1 MGITCLR
8 KRITRRSR
16 NLPRVT
22 TRRLGIRTAPPPNDN
37 LPSSLPAI
45 TALIADDASWNGIF
59 TLSLIKGEDREFAEQ
74 CVAEHPAQTEEEIAD
89 ADAALK
95 PELAMFQTFAS
106 HQLRFMGLVQGI
118 GTLVMFVCLPA
129 LIAAVLFRGGLVLLM
144 AGVTFVRRDGK
155 RASRLRVFWRAL
167 VAWSPLWLVLLGL
180 ILLIPIFPNG
190 PPKELKD
197 LPFWLLGG
205 LYGGLYSGLAILSG
219 ALPKARPAGPPRRNL
234 ARAAVVKIEQQ
245 KHQPISHRRAATQH
259 WPAM

>member
-1 MGITCLR
+1 MMQQWNRSNPGIMELLTMLQLR
-8 KRITRRSR
+8 HGNHLLKETDHPSEPQ
-16 NLPRVT
+16 L
-22 TRRLGIRTAPPPNDN
+22 TAGHDKAARHKDGPPTERQ
-37 LPSSLPAI
+37 LAVFIASHYR
-45 TALIADDASWNGIF
+45 ALIADDASWNGIF

-74 CVAEHPAQTEEEIAD
+74 CVAEHPAPTEEEIAD

-219 ALPKARPAGPPRRNL
+219 ALPKRGLPDRLAGTWPVPR
-234 ARAAVVKIEQQ
+234 
-245 KHQPISHRRAATQH
+245 
-259 WPAM
+259 